1 METLKKPAKH
11 VTRVAVLD
19 HAYTT
24 VTREA
29 DPNDEWDRDSTDTSH
44 HIYGIQKAQKYGDLE
59 CSFELLPNKTYY
71 LLYYLYDTGDSFGSD
86 TGNIEFVGLY
96 QDKKL
101 AEKSCDALNKF
112 SRSKNN
118 KITIWNDLGQ
128 QYVEH
133 VHDDYF
139 GGFTSAHVASVELK

>member
-1 METLKKPAKH
+1 MSSLNNTA
-11 VTRVAVLD
+11 TRATPVAVLD

-71 LLYYLYDTGDSFGSD
+71 LLYYLYDTVTVLDL
-86 TGNIEFVGLY
+86 T
-96 QDKKL
+96 L
-101 AEKSCDALNKF
+101 AILNLLDCI
-112 SRSKNN
+112 RIKN
-118 KITIWNDLGQ
+118 W
-128 QYVEH
+128 
-133 VHDDYF
+133 
-139 GGFTSAHVASVELK
+139 LKNPVTH